1 MVGQGHKVVATLMRD
16 FEIFRRAQIT
26 VGMECVAMQVAGVPA
41 RTPPFGFSRQS
52 RLWIACGFVLLQ
64 SAQTGLLTPGWTALL
79 AFFAVGTLGKTLAA
93 LARQEHMQRPQP
105 MRLMLTA

>member
-1 MVGQGHKVVATLMRD
+1 MTNLSELTTTALLALCT
-16 FEIFRRAQIT
+16 
-26 VGMECVAMQVAGVPA
+26 
-41 RTPPFGFSRQS
+41 
-52 RLWIACGFVLLQ
+52 LWIVCGFVLLQ
-64 SAQTGLLTPGWTALL
+64 SAQTGLLTPGWAALL